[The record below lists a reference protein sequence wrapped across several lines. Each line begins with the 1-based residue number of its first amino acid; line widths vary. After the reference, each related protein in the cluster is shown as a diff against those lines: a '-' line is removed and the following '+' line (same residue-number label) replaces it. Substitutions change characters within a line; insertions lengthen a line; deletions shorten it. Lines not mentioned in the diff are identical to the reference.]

1 MMDDPSYTHYY
12 SEQGQNRLGLEGPS
26 GSRFQG
32 QALPMSTLQVEQGRG
47 GQKSDRSAHSI
58 MNDLPMLED
67 FFETIG
73 KKINDEN
80 FATLRTRNSYEDVHE
95 ELDDDYEEQLHKK
108 ITEEELQ

>member
-1 MMDDPSYTHYY
+1 
-12 SEQGQNRLGLEGPS
+12 
-26 GSRFQG
+26 
-32 QALPMSTLQVEQGRG
+32 MSTLQVEG
-47 GQKSDRSAHSI
+47 GGAGGGGGPKTDRSTHSI

-80 FATLRTRNSYEDVHE
+80 FATLKTRNSYEDVHE